1 MPSKTLQGG
10 KTMAIEALDIEIRSR
25 ADGAVDSVR
34 RLASIMTVLREQMN
48 GVAAALARIQN
59 FGRVGGGAGTT
70 QTAKNVDLLRRKFEQ
85 LEERVQRY
93 ANLIA
98 GMNRAEAA
106 GNLSPEM
113 AAQREEY
120 HRILLE
126 SLQAQQRAQAELA
139 AAQANAPGDAQQPT
153 GTMAAA
159 DAIRRVAE
167 AAAELDP
174 ERLNAISASLHLF
187 GTVGHSIGRAA
198 TGFNQISDALANLGS
213 GWATIHN
220 LGVSLSGFNIESVS
234 MLGYGLSSLGRGF
247 ARLGEASAEFDT
259 TAADRVVE
267 VVHRLVNEVARLS
280 PEQLTAFTAALK
292 GFTNAAKRLTQE
304 NPGKTVQQTTSK
316 VGALMKMIGRM
327 ILYRAIRAAIRAVVN
342 ALKEGVKNLAEWDK
356 ATGQMNSS
364 GAIATLSAYGQKLLE
379 IKNAA
384 GAAAMPLMQALLPVV
399 QTLANWFIIAANAVN
414 QLLRALMG
422 FGTFIKAGAADG
434 YDYAKSLSSAAGGA
448 SKLKN
453 TLLGFDELNVMND
466 KSGGGG
472 GGSDSLGGLSIEDLF
487 SEESIAPWA
496 EKLASLFRDIWDAM
510 SPIVKTIGTFIKN
523 VGKLLLKFESKAIK
537 NFTDGWNGLKDA
549 FQGVKDLLNGD
560 ANGLV
565 GLVKGI
571 NDAMG
576 AGVSSLNDTVDLV
589 YDLVS
594 CSNNT
599 VVKAIFGDEKH
610 SVLLET
616 ASLATAAMY
625 VRDMAG
631 TGGELLLTLAT
642 IQSVMAEINERADEV
657 NWKRILFD
665 QAEWNKLM
673 GIVKDGIL
681 RILPESVRTS
691 LDKIKTEGKMK
702 LDLMWADI
710 KYGCQMFTAWLIMQA
725 VPALVNGVIS
735 AVNGLIGLIEKA
747 LNGIIDMIMGNETLK
762 KIFGLAGISLDRITL
777 PVIPKWE
784 TPEKDWEEFK
794 TNMKNKLNSERFTIK
809 AQALVDSIIQS
820 PVFKLSTQ
828 ADTKVLHDAVQGYL
842 DKVHFYLNFVPK
854 LTKTTLGVD
863 VKTGSGIQKHTLTF
877 SQSNAYAEGGFPQPG
892 QLFIAN
898 ESGPEMV
905 GTMGGRTAVANSDQI
920 VAGITS
926 GVMAAMAGTGAKLDR
941 TNDLLA
947 GIAEKD
953 GTVVVS
959 TSDIAAG
966 MARMN
971 RRAGATVMPVGA

>member
-1 MPSKTLQGG
+1 
-10 KTMAIEALDIEIRSR
+10 MAIEALDIEIRSR
-25 ADGAVDSVR
+25 ADSAVDSVR

-59 FGRVGGGAGTT
+59 FGRVGGGAGTA

-139 AAQANAPGDAQQPT
+139 AAQANAPGGAQQPT

-159 DAIRRVAE
+159 DAIREVGR
-167 AAAELDP
+167 AAAEIDP
-174 ERLNAISASLHLF
+174 ERLNAISASLHQF
-187 GTVGHSIGRAA
+187 GTVGRYIGRAA
-198 TGFNQISDALANLGS
+198 TGFNQISDALANMGN
-213 GWATIHN
+213 GWAVIHN
-220 LGVSLSGFNIESVS
+220 LGVSLSGFNIESVGL
-234 MLGYGLSSLGRGF
+234 LGRGLSSLGRGL
-247 ARLGEASAEFDT
+247 ARIGESAEDFD
-259 TAADRVVE
+259 AEAVNRVVE
-267 VVHRLVNEVARLS
+267 VVHRLVDEVARLS
-280 PEQLTAFTAALK
+280 PEQMTAFAAALR
-292 GFTNAAKRLTQE
+292 GFSSAAAKLARQDV
-304 NPGKTVQQTTSK
+304 GKQAQKAAGGFGKLFS
-316 VGALMKMIGRM
+316 MIGRM
-327 ILYRAIRAAIRAVVN
+327 ALYRAIRAAIRAIVN
-342 ALKEGVKNLAEWDK
+342 AVKEGVKNLAEWDR
-356 ATGQMNSS
+356 ATGQMNTSN
-364 GAIATLSAYGQKLLE
+364 AISTLSAYNGQLLQM
-379 IKNAA
+379 KNAV
-384 GAAAMPLMQALLPVV
+384 GAAAMPLLQLLLPAFNAITNAVI
-399 QTLANWFIIAANAVN
+399 TAANAI
-414 QLLRALMG
+414 QMFFRALG
-422 FGTFIKAGAADG
+422 GYGTYMKANTDAV
-434 YDYAKSLSSAAGGA
+434 YDYAQSLSSAGGSA

-466 KSGGGG
+466 PSSGGGG
-472 GGSDSLGGLSIEDLF
+472 GGGSNWGGIAAEDLF
-487 SEESIAPWA
+487 SEENISSALSVFTD
-496 EKLASLFRDIWDAM
+496 LANAITNVWDAL
-510 SPIVKTIGTFIKN
+510 SPLRSALAKIYQKFKDKAMTHFIN
-523 VGKLLLKFESKAIK
+523 GWGDIAEAI
-537 NFTDGWNGLKDA
+537 
-549 FQGVKDLLNGD
+549 QGVADLLNGD

-565 GLVKGI
+565 GLLSGV
-571 NDAMG
+571 NG
-576 AGVSSLNDTVDLV
+576 ALSEGASSLGDTVDFV

-594 CSNNT
+594 YSNNSL
-599 VVKAIFGDEKH
+599 VKAIFGDEKH
-610 SVLLET
+610 SVLLDT
-616 ASLATAAMY
+616 TSLAAAAMY
-625 VRDMAG
+625 VHDMAG
-631 TGGELLLTLAT
+631 TGGDLLITLAT
-642 IQSVMAEINERADEV
+642 IQSVMGEINDRADEV
-657 NWKRILFD
+657 NWKKVLFD
-665 QAEWNKLM
+665 QEEWNKLM

-681 RILPESVRTS
+681 RMLPESVRTM
-691 LDKIKTEGKMK
+691 LDRIKTEGKME

-710 KYGCQMFTAWLIMQA
+710 KYGCQMFTAWLLMQG
-725 VPALVNGVIS
+725 VPALVNGIIS
-735 AVNGLIGLIEKA
+735 AVNGLIGLVEKA

-809 AQALVDSIIQS
+809 AQALVDNIIQS

-842 DKVHFYLNFVPK
+842 DKVHFYLYFMPK